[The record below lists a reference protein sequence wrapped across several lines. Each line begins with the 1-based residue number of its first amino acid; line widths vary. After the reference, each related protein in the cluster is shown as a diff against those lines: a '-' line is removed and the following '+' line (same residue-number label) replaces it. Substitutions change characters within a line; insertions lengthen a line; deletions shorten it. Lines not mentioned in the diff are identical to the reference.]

1 VRADARRLPTR
12 HLQARVAVRRLLLLL
27 VACGRVEAAPPV
39 IETAKPIA
47 TSAPD
52 AGDRIWIAFG
62 KKLPREWVE
71 CRTNDDCEVAVAI
84 PVACW
89 PVAANKAHLQMVI
102 EQLSARI
109 DRGETCNHPGC
120 GLEFHESEC
129 KRSECRLL
137 DGCTDPG
144 GSN

>member
-1 VRADARRLPTR
+1 MKRFLV
-12 HLQARVAVRRLLLLL
+12 LL
-27 VACGRVEAAPPV
+27 VACGRVEAPPPV
-39 IETAKPIA
+39 IDTAKPVLEHEEAA
-47 TSAPD
+47 TALTD

-62 KKLPREWVE
+62 KKLPHDWVE
-71 CRTNDDCEVAVAI
+71 CRSNDDCEVAVAI

-89 PVAANKAHLQMVI
+89 PVAANKAHLEMVI
-102 EQLSARI
+102 EQLSARFE
-109 DRGETCNHPGC
+109 RGETCRHPGC

-129 KRSECRLL
+129 KRGECRLL